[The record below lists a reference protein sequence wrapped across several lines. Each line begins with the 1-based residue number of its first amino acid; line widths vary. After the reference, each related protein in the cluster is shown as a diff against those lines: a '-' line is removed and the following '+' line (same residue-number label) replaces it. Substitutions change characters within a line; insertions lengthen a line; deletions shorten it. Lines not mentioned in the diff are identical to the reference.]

1 LIRRWIRLLSEYTAA
16 QAVTQLLGV
25 AAGLLIVNLL
35 PVREYALYTFALSVF
50 TFLTVFSDLGVSSA
64 LLYFRRGTRAGQ
76 APFTPYIRAAL
87 RLRHALLVVGAI
99 GGLSFMAIIA
109 PERGFS
115 AAEIAAVGAL
125 MVAAA
130 WSQIGASLNLLL
142 LRLEGNYRESYVAE
156 ALGNAVRLLAVAG
169 MWITGAATAWLAMST
184 GAVGALVTK
193 FAASRKPAQSAEPP
207 AAHATQ
213 GKSNPVR
220 GIIGYVLPTSLGAAY
235 FSIQA
240 PLVVWL
246 SAFFAG
252 TESVAEVGALGRLGL
267 IFGLLSGFVGAV
279 LLPRLSAITDDAL
292 YRRRYFE
299 TWAVLAG
306 FGLAVI
312 VIGYAF
318 PDWLLLLLG
327 HAYRGLDDEVLV
339 IAANSVLGTW
349 VGYCVGINNS
359 RGWVRHQPGVLAA
372 YASIQVA
379 LVFALDLSTTLG
391 ILHFALCSSLAA
403 LTLQLVVNAVGFV
416 RPRWV
421 ELKQP

>member
-1 LIRRWIRLLSEYTAA
+1 MIRRWIRLLSEYTAA
-16 QAVTQLLGV
+16 QAVIQLLGV

-64 LLYFRRGTRAGQ
+64 LLYFRRGTRIGQ
-76 APFTPYIRAAL
+76 VLFTPYIRAAL
-87 RLRHALLVVGAI
+87 RLRHALLVFGAI
-99 GGLSFMAIIA
+99 GGLSFMAIIG

-115 AAEIAAVGAL
+115 VTEIAAAGTV

-130 WSQIGASLNLLL
+130 WFQIGASVNVLL
-142 LRLEGNYRESYVAE
+142 LRLEGSYQKSYVAE
-156 ALGNAVRLLAVAG
+156 ALGNAIRLLAVAG
-169 MWITGAATAWLAMST
+169 MWIMGAPAAWLAMST
-184 GAVGALVTK
+184 SAAGALVTK
-193 FAASRKPAQSAEPP
+193 YAASPKPEPNAEAPP
-207 AAHATQ
+207 ADATQ
-213 GKSNPVR
+213 GKSSPVR
-220 GIIGYVLPTSLGAAY
+220 GIISYVLPTSLGAAY

-246 SAFFAG
+246 SAYFAG
-252 TESVAEVGALGRLGL
+252 TESVAEVGALGRLGI
-267 IFGLLSGFVGAV
+267 IFGLLSGFMGAV

-299 TWAVLAG
+299 TWAVLAA

-312 VIGYAF
+312 AIGYAF

-327 HAYRGLDDEVLV
+327 DAYSGLGDGVLL
-339 IAANSVLGTW
+339 IAASSVLGTW

-359 RGWVRHQPGVLAA
+359 RGWVRHQPIVLAA
-372 YASIQVA
+372 YAGIQVA

-391 ILHFALCSSLAA
+391 ILRFALWSSLAA
-403 LTLQLVVNAVGFV
+403 LILQLVVNAIGFV
-416 RPRWV
+416 KPSWV
-421 ELKQP
+421 ELRQR